1 MVGRWMAGVIEG
13 GELVAAM
20 VVVEED
26 EEEAGGRGK

>member
-1 MVGRWMAGVIEG
+1 MAGGWLAGVGEG
-13 GELVAAM
+13 RELVAAV

>member
-1 MVGRWMAGVIEG
+1 MAGGWLAGVGEG
-13 GELVAAM
+13 RELVAA